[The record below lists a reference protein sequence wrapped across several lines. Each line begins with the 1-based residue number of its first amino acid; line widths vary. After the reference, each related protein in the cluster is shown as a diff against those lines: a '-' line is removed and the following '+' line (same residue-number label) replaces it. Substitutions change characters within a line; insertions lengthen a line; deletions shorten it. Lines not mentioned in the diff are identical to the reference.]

1 MRSLPI
7 FLYALPLLL
16 LAGAPAPGSAYDQ
29 VRAYDAKGNLTG
41 VTFANTPEA
50 DVSYFYDELDRVVA
64 ETSNGRQHAYLF
76 DAAGNRTHTLYEVSN
91 YDFENDWAT
100 LDPTTATVGD
110 TAITSSYDNLN
121 RLSEMREGAAPRTT
135 KYFYDLA
142 GNIWNKVLPSSTNT
156 ECSYDALGR
165 KSLEKAAGVQHFEY
179 SYLANGAVAQIVEK
193 DPAGTTERTVTNS
206 YDLTSRLTEEQDDTA
221 GAPLKTT
228 EFSYDKNN
236 NRTEKKVTVGA
247 APATITNYNYAT
259 NNLNQLDSVSGAQA
273 ITYTYDLSGN
283 RTTRT
288 VANAETDTY
297 TYDFENRLAT
307 LTRAGGATANGTH
320 AYTYDYRARR
330 VARDESQAGGSDTAL
345 SFSGGTS
352 VQERDAGTGAL
363 QATFIRGSDY
373 GGGVGGMLYSLRGG
387 TPSYAYSNHRGDVTT
402 RTDGT
407 NNITWQ
413 ASYEAFGTRTQ
424 ETGSTQDRQ
433 RGNTKDEDPTG
444 LLNEGFRYR
453 DLEAGVF
460 ITRDPAG
467 FIDGPNLYTYAR
479 QNPWSSFDPDGL
491 FVVDLAFQA
500 HDSHL
505 FAKGDIDGGE
515 YAFRTGLNVV
525 GGLLSF
531 FTGGS
536 GGPALRG
543 AVMAGRGTAAM
554 GKGMSKSTIK
564 KAATSPAQLVP
575 VPAHLVRNSQN
586 NSGGAASSGRG
597 SSPSP
602 GGGSGGSPGSSHWD
616 PDVLPDGTKIWRN
629 GRGETLDSNGIVRNS
644 NGTAIGRH
652 SPPNT
657 GGSRTQG
664 TRYVGEGEAK
674 VIKETRRVPNTNAA
688 GDPKTIFYTHD
699 KPVKSAS
706 EAQKAYNL
714 PSKPTHSVTVDTRN
728 AKPGAAGNV
737 EGGTGIEVM
746 TDRPLPAKNVKPLD
760 D

>member
-7 FLYALPLLL
+7 FLCALPLLL

-41 VTFANTPEA
+41 VTHANTPEA
-50 DVSYFYDELDRVVA
+50 DVAYVYDELDRVIA

-76 DAAGNRTHTLYEVSN
+76 DAAGNRTHTLYDISN

-110 TAITSSYDNLN
+110 TAITSTYDNLN

-142 GNIWNKVLPSSTNT
+142 GNIWNKVLPSGTIT

-165 KSLEKAAGVQHFEY
+165 KSLEKTAGIQHFEY
-179 SYLANGAVAQIVEK
+179 SYLANGAVAQIIEK
-193 DPAGTTERTVTNS
+193 DPAGTTGRTVTNS

-221 GAPLKTT
+221 GDPLKTT

-259 NNLNQLDSVSGAQA
+259 NNLNQLDSITGAQT
-273 ITYTYDLSGN
+273 ITYTYDQSGN

-479 QNPWSSFDPDGL
+479 QNPWTMFDPLGLESHGKIIDSIWNLGRDAVNSTIGFGKGVVKGAKAMNDGL
-491 FVVDLAFQA
+491 NQAFYHPVETTKAMGNSIKSDVQKLSTDPVGALKATAKQYKDAAVKIATDPEAAGEFAFNVGVPVKGAQIVNNATRAGSKLPTGKGSKNTKAGGDKKVEKLPTAAPHKVVDTKEFEFA
-500 HDSHL
+500 DSRI
-505 FAKGDIDGGE
+505 FDDIDE
-515 YAFRTGLNVV
+515 FR
-525 GGLLSF
+525 
-531 FTGGS
+531 
-536 GGPALRG
+536 ALRDQVKRDG
-543 AVMAGRGTAAM
+543 AIKDPVIEYVEIDGRKFITDGNGRTVVAETL
-554 GKGMSKSTIK
+554 GMQDQLLFK
-564 KAATSPAQLVP
+564 KVKLPTRSYRSA
-575 VPAHLVRNSQN
+575 N
-586 NSGGAASSGRG
+586 
-597 SSPSP
+597 
-602 GGGSGGSPGSSHWD
+602 
-616 PDVLPDGTKIWRN
+616 DVLAEADRIQHN
-629 GRGETLDSNGIVRNS
+629 VSRG
-644 NGTAIGRH
+644 
-652 SPPNT
+652 
-657 GGSRTQG
+657 
-664 TRYVGEGEAK
+664 AK
-674 VIKETRRVPNTNAA
+674 
-688 GDPKTIFYTHD
+688 
-699 KPVKSAS
+699 
-706 EAQKAYNL
+706 
-714 PSKPTHSVTVDTRN
+714 
-728 AKPGAAGNV
+728 
-737 EGGTGIEVM
+737 
-746 TDRPLPAKNVKPLD
+746 
-760 D
+760 